1 MVNLN
6 QTKLQIF
13 EFGDSLSDAFYL
25 LIDRKV
31 SPDGINPEQV
41 KLLDPRNFDRSLR
54 ELGCLLM
61 FTGDEVKEL
70 IQRGEIDP
78 ENMHA
83 SVFKLAVKEGV
94 IKQD

>member
-1 MVNLN
+1 MANLN

-13 EFGDSLSDAFYL
+13 EFGDSPSDLFYL

-61 FTGDEVKEL
+61 FTGDEVEEL
-70 IQRGEIDP
+70 IQREEIDP
-78 ENMHA
+78 EDMHV

>member
-1 MVNLN
+1 MTGLD
-6 QTKLQIF
+6 QTKLQVF
-13 EFGDSLSDAFYL
+13 EFGDSPSDAFYL
-25 LIDRKV
+25 LIDRRV

-61 FTGDEVKEL
+61 LTGDEVEEL
-70 IQRGEIDP
+70 IQRKEIDP

-83 SVFKLAVKEGV
+83 SIFELALKEGI

>member
-1 MVNLN
+1 MADLS

-13 EFGDSLSDAFYL
+13 EFGDSPSDAFYL

-31 SPDGINPEQV
+31 SPNGINPEQV

-61 FTGDEVKEL
+61 FTGDEVEEL
-70 IQRGEIDP
+70 IQREEIDP
-78 ENMHA
+78 KNMHA
-83 SVFKLAVKEGV
+83 SVFILALKEGI
-94 IKQD
+94 IKKV

>member
-1 MVNLN
+1 MANLD

-13 EFGDSLSDAFYL
+13 EFGDSPSDLFYL
-25 LIDRKV
+25 LVDRKV

-41 KLLDPRNFDRSLR
+41 KLLDPRNFDRALR

-61 FTGDEVKEL
+61 FTGDEVEEL
-70 IQRGEIDP
+70 IQREEIDP

-83 SVFKLAVKEGV
+83 SVFKLAVKEGI